1 MEIQPNS
8 LTLSFSNP
16 EVIDDKEFSNL
27 VTPDFKSEDTPE
39 KKETQK
45 EQEKLEKP
53 GVDNSGEELKI
64 NLSPTTEEESEETP
78 DSNLYVNVINTLADL
93 GYKEVW
99 DGFDENEPVTEETL
113 AKFVE
118 HNVTKKVEEHFEDFF
133 GSLTE
138 YSKKIISYDLNA
150 KGEDVEGFLKTL
162 IEENS
167 IKSLSVENEYDQE
180 KILRQW
186 YKSEDKFTPE
196 EINEKIGELKEA
208 GLMEKEAK
216 RIKPK
221 LDLQAESIAKQ
232 KEEEQKMLREIENQ
246 ASETY
251 TNKVI
256 ETLKKGE
263 IGGIKLNKD
272 DITQIYSFLTNDEMQ
287 VTTHGGKKA
296 TMTPLEAIIFYNKY
310 DKNGSIE
317 NLALATLLLTNPKKF
332 EEVYSKRALTKVTNE
347 VVNDIKKSNGLKIGG
362 GAAHK
367 PQKEEKENKY
377 YPFPKI

>member
-27 VTPDFKSEDTPE
+27 VTPDFKPEDTPE

-45 EQEKLEKP
+45 EQEKPE
-53 GVDNSGEELKI
+53 VDNSGEELKI

-113 AKFVE
+113 SKFVE

-221 LDLQAESIAKQ
+221 LDLQAESIARQ
-232 KEEEQKMLREIENQ
+232 KEEEQKMLREIETQ

-263 IGGIKLNKD
+263 IGGIKLNKE

-367 PQKEEKENKY
+367 PQKEEKENRY

>member
-45 EQEKLEKP
+45 EQEKP
-53 GVDNSGEELKI
+53 GVDDSGEELKI

-150 KGEDVEGFLKTL
+150 KGEGVEGFLKTL

-232 KEEEQKMLREIENQ
+232 KEEEQKVLREIENQ

>member
-45 EQEKLEKP
+45 EQEKQEKP
-53 GVDNSGEELKI
+53 GVDDSGEELKI

-138 YSKKIISYDLNA
+138 YSKKIVSYDLNA

>member
-45 EQEKLEKP
+45 EQEKP
-53 GVDNSGEELKI
+53 GVDVSGEELKI
-64 NLSPTTEEESEETP
+64 NLSPITEEESEETP

>member
-39 KKETQK
+39 KKETRK

-53 GVDNSGEELKI
+53 GVDDSGEELKI
-64 NLSPTTEEESEETP
+64 NLSPTTEEESEETT

-186 YKSEDKFTPE
+186 YKSEDKFTSE